1 MKLGIVT
8 NCWKT
13 QLQSGTSLSELI
25 EQARN
30 RDYHVFELRQGACGH
45 YENRDSLYPLE
56 DRLTELPQ
64 QFPDCRFNIAL
75 GLPFL
80 SSRIVE
86 FDALLSAGCRAACS
100 LSGNH
105 EPHLR
110 LVDLHTPTSELESQ
124 GSPVG
129 PLLQLI
135 ASLTANQGFVSIENA
150 KQSWSLFYRC
160 FQTIRRQVSDKQGT
174 IQLCYDPCNLLMAS
188 DHPDPQHV
196 TEQLLASELAM
207 VHFKQAQK
215 GHPVATVASG
225 DIDWPHQLKTLLG
238 KGFSGPGL
246 LEIPP
251 GEDIWSRLDQSRDY
265 IEAILGKA

>member
-8 NCWKT
+8 NCWNT

-25 EQARN
+25 EQATKQ
-30 RDYHVFELRQGACGH
+30 DYHVFELRQGACGH
-45 YENRDSLYPLE
+45 YENRDSLYPQE

-110 LVDLHTPTSELESQ
+110 LVDLHTPTS
-124 GSPVG
+124 
-129 PLLQLI
+129 
-135 ASLTANQGFVSIENA
+135 
-150 KQSWSLFYRC
+150 
-160 FQTIRRQVSDKQGT
+160 
-174 IQLCYDPCNLLMAS
+174 
-188 DHPDPQHV
+188 
-196 TEQLLASELAM
+196 
-207 VHFKQAQK
+207 
-215 GHPVATVASG
+215 
-225 DIDWPHQLKTLLG
+225 
-238 KGFSGPGL
+238 
-246 LEIPP
+246 
-251 GEDIWSRLDQSRDY
+251 
-265 IEAILGKA
+265 

>member
-8 NCWKT
+8 NCWNE

-25 EQARN
+25 EQAGKLG
-30 RDYHVFELRQGACGH
+30 YHVFELRQGACGH

-56 DRLTELPQ
+56 GRLTELPQ
-64 QFPDCRFNIAL
+64 QFPECRFNIAL

-80 SSRIVE
+80 SNRIVE
-86 FDALLSAGCRAACS
+86 FDTLLSAGCRAACS

-110 LVDLHTPTSELESQ
+110 LVDLFTDSSELESQ
-124 GSPVG
+124 GPPVD

-135 ASLTANQGFVSIENA
+135 ASLSTDKGFVSIENA

-160 FQTIRRQVSDKQGT
+160 FQNIRQQVSEGQGT
-174 IQLCYDPCNLLMAS
+174 LQLCYDPCNLLMAS

-207 VHFKQAQK
+207 VHFKQARQ
-215 GHPVATVASG
+215 GHPVATVDSG
-225 DIDWPHQLKTLLG
+225 DIDWQHQLETLLD

-265 IEAILGKA
+265 IEAIIGKV

>member
-8 NCWKT
+8 NCWNE

-25 EQARN
+25 EQAGKLG
-30 RDYHVFELRQGACGH
+30 YHVFELRQGSCGH
-45 YENRDSLYPLE
+45 FENAESLYPLE
-56 DRLTELPQ
+56 GRLTELTQ
-64 QFPDCRFNIAL
+64 QFPECRFNIAL

-80 SSRIVE
+80 SNRIVE
-86 FDALLSAGCRAACS
+86 FDTLLSAGRRAACS

-110 LVDLHTPTSELESQ
+110 LVDLYTHSSELESQ
-124 GSPVG
+124 GPPVD

-135 ASLTANQGFVSIENA
+135 ASLSTDKGLVSIENA
-150 KQSWSLFYRC
+150 KQSWSVFYRC
-160 FQTIRRQVSDKQGT
+160 FQNLRQQASEEQGT

-207 VHFKQAQK
+207 VHFKQARQ
-215 GHPVATVASG
+215 GHSFPTVDSG
-225 DIDWPHQLKTLLG
+225 DIDWQHQLETLRD

-265 IEAILGKA
+265 IEAINGKA